1 MHKYLIILSLL
12 GLLIG
17 IPAFAQS
24 GDACNIEAPAEPVE
38 LQLISWPFAITEFY
52 AAEMEA
58 CSEVDNLTIN
68 VNLID
73 STSLQ
78 EQVRLALSTGGDS
91 PYDIVHGANGQVS
104 EWGAPGWV
112 MPLND
117 LVDKYRDQYN
127 LDDIPQSAWDDA
139 TLDGNILGV
148 PAVGNTLHL
157 VYRADVFEANDWAV
171 PDTYEE
177 LWALCDTI
185 GFDNMDWE
193 LPFALDVSRARA
205 WELEFFMLLRALGG
219 DYLGDD
225 LMPTFNNDIGVEAVD
240 MFKQLWEPSG
250 LLTWLY
256 QQLTSTRFR
265 MNETSVKTLI
275 VFFGIWYVTPFT
287 IVVYF
292 AGLQTLPQEMIEAAS
307 IDGAGRLQKI
317 RHIVI
322 PYVSSLTVFILLF
335 SIMDSYRVFD
345 SVYVLS
351 GLNPQFKADTVM
363 TYTFATAVQV
373 QRLGKANAMAILTV
387 IGIMVVLI
395 PFLRLMY
402 KEQIAE
408 R

>member
-1 MHKYLIILSLL
+1 MKRDTFY
-12 GLLIG
+12 
-17 IPAFAQS
+17 AFAS
-24 GDACNIEAPAEPVE
+24 PSVIIMLLLMVVPLAIALWLGFHYMTFRNIAAPEWVGLRNYTDVLADARFWRSFNFTALYTAIVVP
-38 LQLISWPFAITEFY
+38 SWVVIGFI
-52 AAEMEA
+52 
-58 CSEVDNLTIN
+58 I
-68 VNLID
+68 
-73 STSLQ
+73 
-78 EQVRLALSTGGDS
+78 ALFLD
-91 PYDIVHGANGQVS
+91 QVS
-104 EWGAPGWV
+104 GFV
-112 MPLND
+112 
-117 LVDKYRDQYN
+117 R
-127 LDDIPQSAWDDA
+127 
-139 TLDGNILGV
+139 GV
-148 PAVGNTLHL
+148 YMSIFL
-157 VYRADVFEANDWAV
+157 
-171 PDTYEE
+171 
-177 LWALCDTI
+177 
-185 GFDNMDWE
+185 
-193 LPFALDVSRARA
+193 LPFITVPIIA
-205 WELEFFMLLRALGG
+205 
-219 DYLGDD
+219 
-225 LMPTFNNDIGVEAVD
+225 TI

-250 LLTWLY
+250 LLTWVY
-256 QQLTSTRFR
+256 QQLAGTRFR
-265 MNETSVKTLI
+265 INETSVKTLI

-363 TYTFATAVQV
+363 TYTFSTAVQV